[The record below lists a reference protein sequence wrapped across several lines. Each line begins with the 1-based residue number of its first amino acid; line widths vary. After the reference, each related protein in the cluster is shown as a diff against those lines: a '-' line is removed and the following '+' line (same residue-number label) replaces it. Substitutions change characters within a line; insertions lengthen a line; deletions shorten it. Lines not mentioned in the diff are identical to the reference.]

1 MTRDSSNQNELET
14 FLLEVPTYKLTPP
27 NPFPSPIQLKLYTN
41 NQSLSC
47 HRILSSQ
54 LANTAPLLTPCDFGM
69 KVEDLFLDKDKYA
82 RNKKERLDPEDEVFL
97 D

>member
-1 MTRDSSNQNELET
+1 
-14 FLLEVPTYKLTPP
+14 
-27 NPFPSPIQLKLYTN
+27 
-41 NQSLSC
+41 
-47 HRILSSQ
+47 
-54 LANTAPLLTPCDFGM
+54 M